1 MNLQP
6 RCSPDQGTELKNQGM
21 VTRKSGMSNTGID
34 MPLLVGQDVWMSPVS
49 LVYHTIVTWD
59 WSQKCI

>member
-21 VTRKSGMSNTGID
+21 VTRKSGMSNTGMD
-34 MPLLVGQDVWMSPVS
+34 MQLLVGQDV
-49 LVYHTIVTWD
+49 LFFYFFIFLFF
-59 WSQKCI
+59 